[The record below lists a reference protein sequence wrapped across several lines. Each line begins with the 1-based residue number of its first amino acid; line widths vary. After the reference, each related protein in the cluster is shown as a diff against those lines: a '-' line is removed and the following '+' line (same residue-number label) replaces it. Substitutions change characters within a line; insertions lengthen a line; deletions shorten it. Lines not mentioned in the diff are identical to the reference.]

1 MCKIIFHILLLPTIN
16 QYPRR
21 GRSQIL
27 KSRIQILDI
36 TMNCRV
42 MSTQWKSAWLHRKAT
57 ILLSLLCLNVCRK
70 GQVNCPRV
78 PFCYAHLR
86 SCPYIPQYPEAKS
99 LQRGEARE
107 SNPVSPDPTGMT
119 LFSSVTQSCPT
130 LCYLMDAASKASLSI
145 TNSWSL
151 LVMPSNHLI
160 LCRPL
165 LLLPSIFPSISAFP
179 VSQFFT
185 SGGQN
190 IGVSASA
197 SVLPMNI
204 QDWFPLGWIG

>member
-1 MCKIIFHILLLPTIN
+1 
-16 QYPRR
+16 
-21 GRSQIL
+21 
-27 KSRIQILDI
+27 
-36 TMNCRV
+36 
-42 MSTQWKSAWLHRKAT
+42 MSAGKDKWIAPW
-57 ILLSLLCLNVCRK
+57 
-70 GQVNCPRV
+70 V

-130 LCYLMDAASKASLSI
+130 LCNLMDAAPQASLSI